1 MGHLVKRTS
10 TPRRAWWLLLLVLL
24 AASTP
29 AAGLLFSYSSRGAP
43 PSTSERNPEKIAS
56 SAEDKSIVCFGQVDL
71 IHGVTAL
78 VPLQPGRVAGVLVE
92 EGLTVAQGE
101 VLIRLEDGPA
111 KSRVAE
117 AQAALDEAELRL
129 KQTRKLPEQQHSRIA
144 QQQDAVDAM
153 RDRLSAARRQVE
165 RQQKLVKD
173 QLADRKDLDISEDHV
188 HELEAM
194 LRAEEKRLA
203 DLKRQDINDDIR
215 RAEKEVEAMKARRDQ
230 AQFALDECTLKA
242 PRRGTV
248 LRLLVGP
255 GDVLGSQSKQPAVQF
270 AVEGRQIVRADVEQ
284 EFVGRVAVGQ
294 PATVQDETHLERMW
308 KGKVERIADWITQR
322 RSVMQGPLDFSDV
335 RTVEVL
341 ISLDSGQP
349 PLRIGQRV
357 RVRIGH

>member
-1 MGHLVKRTS
+1 MVHAMKRTA

-43 PSTSERNPEKIAS
+43 PAASERNLEKTAS
-56 SAEDKSIVCFGQVDL
+56 SPEDKGIVCFGQVDL

-78 VPLQPGRVAGVLVE
+78 LPLQPGRVAEVLVE
-92 EGLTVAQGE
+92 EGRTVAQGE
-101 VLIRLEDGPA
+101 VLIRLEDAPA

-129 KQTRKLPEQQHSRIA
+129 KQTSKLPEQQRSRIA

-153 RDRLSAARRQVE
+153 RDRLSAARRQVD

-194 LRAEEKRLA
+194 LRAEEKRLD

-215 RAEKEVEAMKARRDQ
+215 RAEKEVQAMKARRDQ
-230 AQFALDECTLKA
+230 AQYALDECALKA

-270 AVEGRQIVRADVEQ
+270 AAEGPQIVRADVEQ
-284 EFVGRVAVGQ
+284 EFVTRVAIGQ

-341 ISLDSGQP
+341 ITLDSGQP

-357 RVRIGH
+357 RVRIGQ

>member
-1 MGHLVKRTS
+1 MVHAMKRTA

-43 PSTSERNPEKIAS
+43 PAASERNLEKTAS
-56 SAEDKSIVCFGQVDL
+56 SPEDKGIVCFGQVDL

-78 VPLQPGRVAGVLVE
+78 LPLQPGRVAEVLVE
-92 EGLTVAQGE
+92 EGRTVAQGE
-101 VLIRLEDGPA
+101 VLIRLEDAPA

-129 KQTRKLPEQQHSRIA
+129 KQTSKLPEQQRSRIA

-153 RDRLSAARRQVE
+153 RDRLSAARRQVD

-194 LRAEEKRLA
+194 LRAEEKRLD

-215 RAEKEVEAMKARRDQ
+215 RAEKEVQAMKARRDQ
-230 AQFALDECTLKA
+230 A
-242 PRRGTV
+242 
-248 LRLLVGP
+248 
-255 GDVLGSQSKQPAVQF
+255 
-270 AVEGRQIVRADVEQ
+270 
-284 EFVGRVAVGQ
+284 
-294 PATVQDETHLERMW
+294 
-308 KGKVERIADWITQR
+308 
-322 RSVMQGPLDFSDV
+322 
-335 RTVEVL
+335 
-341 ISLDSGQP
+341 
-349 PLRIGQRV
+349 
-357 RVRIGH
+357 

>member
-1 MGHLVKRTS
+1 MKRTS
-10 TPRRAWWLLLLVLL
+10 SPRRAWWLLLLVLL

-29 AAGLLFSYSSRGAP
+29 AAGLLFSYSSHGVP
-43 PSTSERNPEKIAS
+43 PAANERHPEKNTV
-56 SAEDKSIVCFGQVDL
+56 SAEEKGIVCFGQVDL
-71 IHGVTAL
+71 IRGVTAL
-78 VPLQPGRVAGVLVE
+78 VPLQPGRVAEILVE
-92 EGLTVAQGE
+92 EGQTVAQGD
-101 VLIRLEDGPA
+101 VLVRLEDGPA

-117 AQAALDEAELRL
+117 AQAALEEAELRL
-129 KQTRKLPEQQHSRIA
+129 KQSGKVPEQQRSRIV
-144 QQQDAVDAM
+144 QQQEAVNAM
-153 RDRLSAARRQVE
+153 HARLSAARHQSI
-165 RQQKLVKD
+165 RQQKMVKD

-194 LRAEEKRLA
+194 LHAEEKRLD
-203 DLKRQDINDDIR
+203 DLKQQDTKDDVR
-215 RAEKEVEAMKARRDQ
+215 RAEKEVQAMKARRDQ
-230 AQFALDECTLKA
+230 AQFVLDECLLKA

-270 AVEGRQIVRADVEQ
+270 AVEGPQIVRADVEQ
-284 EFVGRVAVGQ
+284 EFVGRAAVGQ
-294 PATVQDETHLERMW
+294 PATIQDETQLGRTW

-341 ISLDSGQP
+341 ITLGSGQP

-357 RVRIGH
+357 RVRIGG